1 MLDALQGKNNFGNSR
16 QECSEQR
23 IRDSIGDRD
32 DNDKDQEK
40 VKTALSLSDKL
51 NQENLLRFYV
61 PNGFETID
69 PKKYDYKNE
78 AERNEAIE
86 KQKGE
91 HSTSVFSKNGNK
103 TTTNLYPVTR
113 TDVEQQKNNQ

>member
-1 MLDALQGKNNFGNSR
+1 M
-16 QECSEQR
+16 
-23 IRDSIGDRD
+23 
-32 DNDKDQEK
+32 
-40 VKTALSLSDKL
+40 
-51 NQENLLRFYV
+51 

>member
-1 MLDALQGKNNFGNSR
+1 M
-16 QECSEQR
+16 
-23 IRDSIGDRD
+23 
-32 DNDKDQEK
+32 
-40 VKTALSLSDKL
+40 
-51 NQENLLRFYV
+51 

-91 HSTSVFSKNGNK
+91 HSTSVFSKIGNK
-103 TTTNLYPVTR
+103 STTNLYPVTR